1 MRLERR
7 LIINLVTVLLL
18 GVLTVGWVIIKLLGG
33 GVGGPFP
40 ITADFAASGGVYSN
54 QEVNYRGVLVGKVGE
69 MSLND
74 DGVDIQLI
82 IDSEWDERIP
92 ANVIA
97 SVQSKSAVGEQFVNL
112 TPTGESSETLSSGDV
127 IPREQTKLPVEFQA
141 LLRSLDKVFAEISP
155 GTTRDLI
162 TSLST
167 GIGGREREIASILAS
182 LGTLS
187 EGFASVADEQQRILD
202 NAPVAGTEFL
212 RTKDDFA
219 AAIASAD
226 EVLTAVDDEARLREL
241 FSANDRFARDAIAL
255 LARRGD
261 DLAGGIKALADFV
274 EFQWRERTS
283 IEGALEYVP
292 QFLHAVEDASIP
304 WRSPD
309 GREFYRIRAG
319 LVYDNVP
326 SSWPCGYRV
335 PEDYARLPHVR
346 GQKRL
351 LTDPPC
357 RPRLQRDEARVA
369 KALVRALTRWSEEH
383 PVETADVPRATETM
397 PRSISRFPW
406 EQHFD
411 PTLWGRTAP

>member
-1 MRLERR
+1 VRLDRR
-7 LIINLVTVLLL
+7 LIINLITVLLL
-18 GVLTVGWVIIKLLGG
+18 GVLTVGWVIVKLLGG
-33 GVGGPFP
+33 GVGGPFM

-54 QEVNYRGVLVGKVGE
+54 QEVNYRGVLVGQVGE
-69 MSLND
+69 LSLNE

-82 IDSEWDERIP
+82 IDSEWDQRIP
-92 ANVIA
+92 TNVIA
-97 SVQSKSAVGEQFVNL
+97 TVQSKSAVGEQFVNL
-112 TPTGESSETLSSGDV
+112 TPTGESSETLTSGDV

-155 GTTRDLI
+155 ETTKDLI

-219 AAIASAD
+219 DAIASAD
-226 EVLTAVDDEARLREL
+226 EVLTAVDDETELREL

-292 QFLHAVEDASIP
+292 QFLHAIEDASIP

-309 GREFYRIRAG
+309 GREFYRIRSG
-319 LVYDNVP
+319 LIYDNVP
-326 SSWPCGYRV
+326 SSWPCGYNV

-346 GQKRL
+346 GKKRL
-351 LTDPPC
+351 LTAPRC
-357 RPRLQRDEARVA
+357 RPRLQEEESRVA
-369 KALVRALTRWSEEH
+369 KALVRALARWAHDH
-383 PVETADVPRATETM
+383 PVQPAEPVPAASDSI
-397 PRSISRFPW
+397 PRFRW
-406 EQHFD
+406 EHHFD
-411 PTLWGRTAP
+411 PSLWGRTTP